1 MSAGLGLPAAGTIV
15 VRASGW
21 TAGERPGELVRPL
34 VEDPAGFRTMLMQIL
49 PGPLGEA
56 HAHDTIE
63 QIYVMEGDFF
73 DEDASYRAGAGG
85 PRRYRPPRPREVH
98 LDRGSAGATSA
109 AVMAAMFTAWVPK
122 GAANIL
128 PSPVTNRHAATGGS

>member
-1 MSAGLGLPAAGTIV
+1 MSTGLGLPAAGTTV

-21 TAGERPGELVRPL
+21 AAGERPGELVRPL
-34 VEDPAGFRTMLMQIL
+34 VEDPSGFRTMVMQIL

-73 DEDASYRAGAGG
+73 DEDASYRAGDFVLRMPGTMHRAG
-85 PRRYRPPRPREVH
+85 
-98 LDRGSAGATSA
+98 SKNGATLLVSYTPLA
-109 AVMAAMFTAWVPK
+109 GDRA
-122 GAANIL
+122 
-128 PSPVTNRHAATGGS
+128 

>member
-1 MSAGLGLPAAGTIV
+1 MNTGLGLPDAGTTV

-34 VEDPAGFRTMLMQIL
+34 VEDASGFRTRVMQIL

-63 QIYVMEGDFF
+63 QIYVLEGDFF
-73 DEDASYRAGAGG
+73 DEDASYQAGDFVLRMPGTMHRAG
-85 PRRYRPPRPREVH
+85 
-98 LDRGSAGATSA
+98 SKSGATLLISYA
-109 AVMAAMFTAWVPK
+109 PLASDRV
-122 GAANIL
+122 
-128 PSPVTNRHAATGGS
+128 